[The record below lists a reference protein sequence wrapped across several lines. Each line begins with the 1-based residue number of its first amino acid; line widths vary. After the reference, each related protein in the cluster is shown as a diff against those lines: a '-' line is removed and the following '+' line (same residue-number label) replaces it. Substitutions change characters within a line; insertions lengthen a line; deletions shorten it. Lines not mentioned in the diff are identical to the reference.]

1 MFMNAKTLVKQAIVA
16 LNFPTAISPFIVFAK
31 AICQA
36 MLNNPL
42 FKASAEKV
50 TKLSTDI
57 TALLDVETG
66 CATNPP
72 TATIE
77 SRNVAHELV
86 KADLRAL
93 RIEVQVMADGDPE
106 NAAAIITA
114 AGMSIKK
121 LNPHGKQQNSAH
133 DGAEEGSVDLTG
145 EGAGPHEWRMS
156 EDGTNWRLIPASRT
170 SKTKVS
176 GLTSGW
182 AYFFQNRQLLTNDLK
197 SEWSQ
202 SVKIRVR

>member
-16 LNFPTAISPFIVFAK
+16 LNFPTAISPFIMFAK

-36 MLNNPL
+36 MLNNPI

-50 TKLSTDI
+50 AKLNTDI
-57 TALLDVETG
+57 NTFLEVATG

-77 SRNVAHELV
+77 SRNVALEQV
-86 KADLRAL
+86 KADLRSL
-93 RIEVQVMADGDPE
+93 RIDVQILADADPE

-114 AGMSIKK
+114 AGMSLKK
-121 LNPHGKQQNSAH
+121 LNPHGKQHNSAEN
-133 DGAEEGSVDLTG
+133 GIEEGSVDLTG
-145 EGAGPHEWRMS
+145 EGTGPHEWRIS
-156 EDGTNWRLIPASRT
+156 EDGTNWKLIPASRT
-170 SKTKVS
+170 SKTNVS
-176 GLTSGW
+176 GLTSGLI
-182 AYFFQNRQLLTNDLK
+182 YLFQNRQLLANDQK